1 MSRNLD
7 RALEAI
13 DEVLGHEGQS
23 SPEEGYGVD
32 RPGSCWRC
40 LARDAETDTE
50 LCALCADYL
59 KGETDEDPTAPG
71 PRRGHRFLP
80 DEIRD
85 AVIYPSSYAVVDERH
100 EFPQGIRVTDVVARW
115 GTPPSDRPRHV
126 GPFPLEVSRA
136 LPRDSVAFVPSISPP
151 FTGERGRPSPIQR
164 AAECEQAIAVIARAF
179 EVDPEALERMAEAMR
194 RIGVAWQEAMDSIRT
209 VFTAAA
215 EELRETFERFAEEH
229 QDAEDERRER
239 DRDRSRRA
247 LALYRR
253 DPRRTLGPDLRAT
266 EAPRRAPH
274 PNPRRRS

>member
-13 DEVLGHEGQS
+13 DEVLGHEGQT

-40 LARDAETDTE
+40 LARAAETDTE

-59 KGETDEDPTAPG
+59 NGDTDQDPTEEPVG
-71 PRRGHRFLP
+71 PFTSYVRDGLRRH
-80 DEIRD
+80 
-85 AVIYPSSYAVVDERH
+85 VVMDV
-100 EFPQGIRVTDVVARW
+100 PVRVTDFVARW
-115 GTPPSDRPRHV
+115 GTPPTREGALRSSITY
-126 GPFPLEVSRA
+126 EVTPIIPPA
-136 LPRDSVAFVPSISPP
+136 LR
-151 FTGERGRPSPIQR
+151 SPIQQ
-164 AAECEQAIAVIARAF
+164 AAEREQAIAVVARAL
-179 EVDPEALERMAEAMR
+179 EVSPEALENFAEGMR
-194 RIGVAWQEAMDSIRT
+194 RIGVAAEEAMATIRR
-209 VFTAAA
+209 VFETTADA
-215 EELRETFERFAEEH
+215 LRETFERFAEEH
-229 QDAEDERRER
+229 QEAEDERRER
-239 DRDRSRRA
+239 DRARSRRA

>member
-23 SPEEGYGVD
+23 SPEVGYGVD

-40 LARDAETDTE
+40 LARDAEGDAELCSPCSAFLKGDTE
-50 LCALCADYL
+50 
-59 KGETDEDPTAPG
+59 EDPTAPPTGFAGVVRAELEESFHRYAFGG
-71 PRRGHRFLP
+71 PRGPRADAAVFP
-80 DEIRD
+80 DGEVRAIPR
-85 AVIYPSSYAVVDERH
+85 
-100 EFPQGIRVTDVVARW
+100 GIRVSDVVARW
-115 GTPPSDRPRHV
+115 GTPPRQGRLRSSITY
-126 GPFPLEVSRA
+126 EVTPIIPPA
-136 LPRDSVAFVPSISPP
+136 LR
-151 FTGERGRPSPIQR
+151 SPIQQ
-164 AAECEQAIAVIARAF
+164 AAEREQAIATLARVF
-179 EVDPEALERMAEAMR
+179 EVDQEALESFAEGIR
-194 RIGVAWQEAMDSIRT
+194 RIGVAAEEAMATIRH
-209 VFTAAA
+209 VFETTAEA
-215 EELRETFERFAEEH
+215 LRETFETFAATIEDAEE
-229 QDAEDERRER
+229 ERRER